1 MPRWLRLIAWPLLI
15 ASFAVIIY
23 VVRIHTEMA
32 DFEVYRQAAGRALH
46 AENLYRPEDGHY
58 QYKYLPAFAFAM
70 APFAIVE
77 DPVARLAWYA
87 LSFGLLCACI
97 RWSAYLVPA
106 RRLAAGTLMA
116 CAVVLV
122 GRFYGRELNLGQTN
136 ILFGFTLTGALFA
149 AEAGARRTA
158 GTLVALGVFIKP
170 YALILL
176 PWLWLTAGA
185 SGLAFFFGVLALGLA
200 LPAFAYGWT
209 GNLDQIAGWYRTVT
223 DTSAP
228 NLLSKENISFAT
240 GWAKW
245 IGVGPPAARLAL
257 VTSVAA
263 VLAAGLVMARR
274 RTVRE
279 PAYLEFG
286 LLLLLIPLL
295 SPQGW
300 DYVLLVATPAVMILV
315 DRWRETGIGWRI
327 VTGIALLAIGF
338 TIIDLLGR
346 PVYNFTMQI
355 SLLTICATVLIA
367 SMAHLRWRRLA

>member
-1 MPRWLRLIAWPLLI
+1 VPVWIRWIAWPLLI

-23 VVRIHTEMA
+23 VVRIHTEMV

-87 LSFGLLCACI
+87 LSFGLLCAFI

-176 PWLWLTAGA
+176 PWLWLTAGV
-185 SGLAFFFGVLALGLA
+185 SGMAFFFGVLAVGLA

-245 IGVGPPAARLAL
+245 IGVGRRPPGSPSSR
-257 VTSVAA
+257 VSPPCSWPVSSW
-263 VLAAGLVMARR
+263 LAAAPSGSR
-274 RTVRE
+274 RTSSS
-279 PAYLEFG
+279 A
-286 LLLLLIPLL
+286 
-295 SPQGW
+295 
-300 DYVLLVATPAVMILV
+300 
-315 DRWRETGIGWRI
+315 
-327 VTGIALLAIGF
+327 
-338 TIIDLLGR
+338 
-346 PVYNFTMQI
+346 
-355 SLLTICATVLIA
+355 C
-367 SMAHLRWRRLA
+367 

>member
-1 MPRWLRLIAWPLLI
+1 
-15 ASFAVIIY
+15 
-23 VVRIHTEMA
+23 MA
-32 DFEVYRQAAGRALH
+32 G
-46 AENLYRPEDGHY
+46 
-58 QYKYLPAFAFAM
+58 
-70 APFAIVE
+70 
-77 DPVARLAWYA
+77 
-87 LSFGLLCACI
+87 
-97 RWSAYLVPA
+97 
-106 RRLAAGTLMA
+106 
-116 CAVVLV
+116 AVVLV

-136 ILFGFTLTGALFA
+136 ILFGFTLMGALFA

-185 SGLAFFFGVLALGLA
+185 SGMTPFFGVLAAGLA

-263 VLAAGLVMARR
+263 VLVAGLVTARR
-274 RTVRE
+274 RSVRE

-286 LLLLLIPLL
+286 LLMLLIPLL

-315 DRWRETGIGWRI
+315 DRWRETGIGWRV

-355 SLLTICATVLIA
+355 SLLTICATLLIA